1 MQQMIS
7 LMTTTICDPR
17 LPASPRMEK
26 EEPILRGKMSQ
37 LVNRILYITKTQ
49 RMKDRSKQKQVS
61 GASIN

>member
-17 LPASPRMEK
+17 LLASPRMEK

>member
-17 LPASPRMEK
+17 LLDLRRME
-26 EEPILRGKMSQ
+26 EEGPILRGKMSQ
-37 LVNRILYITKTQ
+37 LVNRILFITKTQ
-49 RMKDRSKQKQVS
+49 RMKDRNKQKQVS